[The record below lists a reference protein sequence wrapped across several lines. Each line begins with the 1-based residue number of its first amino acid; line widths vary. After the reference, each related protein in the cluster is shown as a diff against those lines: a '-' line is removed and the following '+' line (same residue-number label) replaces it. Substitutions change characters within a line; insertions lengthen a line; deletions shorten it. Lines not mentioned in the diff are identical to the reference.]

1 MVYSRPSVPLSTAA
15 IATQEGGNRLPHLK
29 GIDIPRIEAEI
40 GLQQR
45 TTSYAT
51 KGGERK
57 QKRKTFR
64 YAYRSGM
71 DAQWTP
77 RTKRD

>member
-40 GLQQR
+40 GLLIGSNVPQAMQPKEVRESKNGRPFAMR
-45 TTSYAT
+45 TALGWMLS
-51 KGGERK
+51 
-57 QKRKTFR
+57 
-64 YAYRSGM
+64 
-71 DAQWTP
+71 
-77 RTKRD
+77 